1 MLQFVFSDKKNC
13 QRNEET
19 ASAFMKK
26 KLLLIL
32 AFFFLSDPIL
42 PTCEDFPFAFNESK
56 PSPAIY
62 YKVYFSKNIKYE
74 LLLSNEPS
82 LSDSRRDQL
91 RPLKFFCP
99 QSRSLSGKSL
109 EQSLLEGTP
118 P

>member
-1 MLQFVFSDKKNC
+1 MFQFIFSEEKNG

-19 ASAFMKK
+19 SSAFMKK

-32 AFFFLSDPIL
+32 AFLFLSDTVL
-42 PTCEDFPFAFNESK
+42 PTFGGFPFAFNEPK
-56 PSPAIY
+56 PFPAIY
-62 YKVYFSKNIKYE
+62 YKVSFFKNIKYE

-99 QSRSLSGKSL
+99 YSRSLSGKSL
-109 EQSLLEGTP
+109 
-118 P
+118 

>member
-1 MLQFVFSDKKNC
+1 MNVAIYYFQRKKNR

-19 ASAFMKK
+19 SSAFMKK

-32 AFFFLSDPIL
+32 AFLFLSDTVL
-42 PTCEDFPFAFNESK
+42 PTFEGFPFTFNEPK

-62 YKVYFSKNIKYE
+62 YKVYFFKNTKYKF
-74 LLLSNEPS
+74 LLSNQPS

-99 QSRSLSGKSL
+99 YSRSLSGKSL
-109 EQSLLEGTP
+109 
-118 P
+118 